1 MKTIYIDCS
10 MGCAGDMLTAALLEL
25 HPKREN
31 FLCRMND
38 VFCGKIKILA
48 AADSKCGISGTHVSV
63 LIDGSE
69 EWEID
74 HSHGDEHEHHH
85 HHTGVAEIM
94 NLVDRI
100 DLPVEVKENAKAVY
114 KIIADAESKVHG
126 CPIENIHF
134 HEVGSLDA
142 LADVLNVCELMYEL
156 APDKILA
163 SPVNVGS
170 GFVKCTHGVLP
181 VPAPATE
188 YILSGVPT
196 YAGEIKNELC
206 TPTGAALLKHFA
218 EEFLYRPVMRVEKIG
233 CGTGKKDFPAANI
246 VRALMGETD
255 DVEDKIVELACNL
268 DDMTP
273 ESLSFAM
280 DELFAVGALD
290 VYFTS
295 IGMKKSRPGVIL
307 TCMCRKEQRD
317 EILRCIFKNTTTI
330 GIREYSCTRW
340 TLSRKEMS
348 VETEFGSVRVKSS
361 EGYGVRREKAE
372 YDDLAR
378 LAREHG
384 RSLDEIR
391 ASVVK
396 REGSATTD

>member
-25 HPKREN
+25 HPKRED
-31 FLCRMND
+31 FLRRMNA

-48 AADSKCGISGTHVSV
+48 KADSKCGISGTHVSV
-63 LIDGSE
+63 IIDGSE
-69 EWEID
+69 EGEPD
-74 HSHGDEHEHHH
+74 HSRGDEHEHHH
-85 HHTGVAEIM
+85 RHTSVAEIM
-94 NLVDRI
+94 NLINRI

-126 CPIENIHF
+126 CPVENIHF

-142 LADVLNVCELMYEL
+142 LADVLNVCELIYEL
-156 APDKILA
+156 APDRILA

-170 GFVKCTHGVLP
+170 GFVRCAHGVLP

-188 YILSGVPT
+188 HILSGVPT

-206 TPTGAALLKHFA
+206 TPTGAALLKHFSMD
-218 EEFLYRPVMRVEKIG
+218 FLYRPVMRIEKIG

-246 VRALMGETD
+246 VRTLMGETD
-255 DVEDKIVELACNL
+255 DVKDRIVELACNL

-290 VYFTS
+290 VYFTNIS
-295 IGMKKSRPGVIL
+295 MKKSRPGIIL
-307 TCMCRKEQRD
+307 TCMCREDQRE
-317 EILRCIFKNTTTI
+317 EILRCVFKNTTTI
-330 GIREYSCTRW
+330 GIREYSCSRW

-391 ASVVK
+391 ASVTK
-396 REGSATTD
+396 RDDRHGN

>member
-25 HPKREN
+25 HPKREE
-31 FLCRMND
+31 FLCRMNT

-69 EWEID
+69 EGEID

-85 HHTGVAEIM
+85 CHTSVSEIM
-94 NLVDRI
+94 NLIDRI

-114 KIIADAESKVHG
+114 KIIAAAESKVHG
-126 CPIENIHF
+126 CPAENIHF

-156 APDKILA
+156 APDRILA

-170 GFVKCTHGVLP
+170 GFVKCAHGVLP

-188 YILSGVPT
+188 HILSGVPT

-218 EEFLYRPVMRVEKIG
+218 ADFLYRPVMRVEKIG
-233 CGTGKKDFPAANI
+233 CGTGKKDFPVANI

-290 VYFTS
+290 VYFTN

-307 TCMCRKEQRD
+307 TCMCRKELRD
-317 EILRCIFKNTTTI
+317 KILHCIFKNTTTI
-330 GIREYSCTRW
+330 GIREYSCSRW

-348 VETEFGSVRVKSS
+348 VETEFGPVRVKSS
-361 EGYGVRREKAE
+361 EGYGVKREKAE

-391 ASVVK
+391 ASAVK
-396 REGSATTD
+396 REGRRGD